1 MFNALDISTSGLVAQ
16 RIRLNTI
23 AMNIANA
30 DTVDSPEGGPY
41 KRRSV
46 VFHAGSDGTDR
57 SGEGVHVS
65 EIRKEPVY
73 RYEYNPSHPYANK
86 EGYVKLP
93 GIDTITEMVNGME
106 ASRAYEANLMALRN
120 FRQLLEEAIRELR

>member
-1 MFNALDISTSGLVAQ
+1 MFNALDTSTSGIVAQ

-30 DTVDSPEGGPY
+30 DAVDSPDGGPY

-46 VFHAGSDGTDR
+46 VFSVGKNGNDG

-65 EIRKEPVY
+65 EIHKEDVFRMEFDPK
-73 RYEYNPSHPYANK
+73 HAYANK
-86 EGYVKLP
+86 EGYVKMP
-93 GIDTITEMVNGME
+93 GIDHLTEMVNGME
-106 ASRAYEANLMALRN
+106 ASRAYEANLTVIDLSKSMLNSSLRM
-120 FRQLLEEAIRELR
+120 LG